1 MGAAHSYRR
10 FIAPAFAWTRTVL
23 LGIMILPAILV
34 FNGCKSKL
42 DEVAEKPIP
51 VSPNYREDE
60 QIRLQ
65 LFVEDVLQ
73 LEKNKQYGT
82 LYDRYTSWVFKESIS
97 RRNFLRVSQCVE
109 ESLGELKDYDRKNW
123 VFQKK
128 SVQLASTKKPPVQPP
143 QLVHLIERKV
153 TRAKATLMERFSIVD
168 SGMEY
173 QLSGLYW
180 MTKKNDFLTC
190 VKNLNP
196 PDTQTTQATKK
207 DKNSGDLKNNKQDS
221 PKKKQ

>member
-1 MGAAHSYRR
+1 MSVARFCYYAPLMGLIMFSV
-10 FIAPAFAWTRTVL
+10 VL
-23 LGIMILPAILV
+23 G
-34 FNGCKSKL
+34 FSGCKSKL

-73 LEKNKQYGT
+73 LEKTKQYGA

-128 SVQLASTKKPPVQPP
+128 SVPLGSTKQPPVQPP
-143 QLVHLIERKV
+143 QIVHLIERKV
-153 TRAKATLMERFSIVD
+153 TRSKATLMERFSIA
-168 SGMEY
+168 SNGLEY

-196 PDTQTTQATKK
+196 PNTQASPSQTKEK
-207 DKNSGDLKNNKQDS
+207 DPGQSEDDKKNS

>member
-1 MGAAHSYRR
+1 MC
-10 FIAPAFAWTRTVL
+10 FA
-23 LGIMILPAILV
+23 LG
-34 FNGCKSKL
+34 FSGCKSKL
-42 DEVAEKPIP
+42 DQVADKPIP

-73 LEKNKQYGT
+73 LEKNKQYSA
-82 LYDRYTSWVFKESIS
+82 LYDRYTAPVFKKSIS

-109 ESLGELKDYDRKNW
+109 ESLGGVQDYHRKNW

-128 SVQLASTKKPPVQPP
+128 NMASILASSKQPPTQPP
-143 QLVHLIERKV
+143 QVVHLIERKV
-153 TRAKATLMERFSIVD
+153 TRSKATLMERFSIV
-168 SGMEY
+168 GNGLEY

-196 PDTQTTQATKK
+196 PEQQAPNNLEKEETGKEKNKATQAKSLEKTVP
-207 DKNSGDLKNNKQDS
+207 Q
-221 PKKKQ
+221 KKQ